1 MENTNCESYSCIPCN
16 YKTDRKFNY
25 KQHLESMKH
34 KEKTEHKCKACGK
47 FYKHDSSLS
56 RHRKECVSHI
66 NSKN

>member
-1 MENTNCESYSCIPCN
+1 MENTICESYTCIPCN

-25 KQHLESMKH
+25 NQHLESMKH
-34 KEKTEHKCKACGK
+34 KKMTMHKCKSCGK

-56 RHRKECVSHI
+56 RHRKECVLHI